1 MQTNQEDSRDTLDIG
16 VPDKL
21 RSYLGQTDS
30 RTESSPK
37 AIMKALVQMSKGMG
51 YSISQM
57 RQLSRKQQL
66 LEQAEHLHEKNRREK
81 EVLAA
86 GVSGSV

>member
-1 MQTNQEDSRDTLDIG
+1 
-16 VPDKL
+16 
-21 RSYLGQTDS
+21 
-30 RTESSPK
+30 
-37 AIMKALVQMSKGMG
+37 MKALVQMSKGMG

-66 LEQAEHLHEKNRREK
+66 LEQAENLHEKNRREK

-86 GVSGSV
+86 GASGTV